1 MGQGTLCRGID
12 SVETALW
19 VTVAA
24 CTTSLLLS
32 GAAVLW
38 CALFSGPGQLRTYV
52 ERGNQIAEHSA
63 ARCDELEAR
72 FLAHKAE
79 TAALHEAIEG
89 VLDSVEK
96 KRRQTAAG
104 VSKLQVATE
113 PVPQTRDDQIAML
126 RAKVYGVG
134 A

>member
-1 MGQGTLCRGID
+1 MEI
-12 SVETALW
+12 ALW

-38 CALFSGPGQLRTYV
+38 CALFSGPANLRAHV
-52 ERGNQIAEHSA
+52 DRGILLAEQSRSRA
-63 ARCDELEAR
+63 DEMEGR
-72 FLAHKAE
+72 FIQHKAE
-79 TAALHEAIEG
+79 TAALHESIEG

-126 RAKVYGVG
+126 RAKVYGVS
-134 A
+134 